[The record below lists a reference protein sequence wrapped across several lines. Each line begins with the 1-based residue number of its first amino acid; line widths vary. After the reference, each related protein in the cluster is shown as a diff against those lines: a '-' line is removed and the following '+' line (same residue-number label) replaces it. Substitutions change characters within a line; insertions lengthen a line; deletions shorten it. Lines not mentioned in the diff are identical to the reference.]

1 MLAGLGVGVEE
12 DVHMVAFDSAAAVLC
27 GVDDATYHNFA
38 AIGDD
43 ARVYRNGV
51 VGFCDGAGAGA
62 AAPALGALFGTDSS
76 PWCGRSRGILSRC
89 AHGCPQQKCFLRWVW
104 AASPFT

>member
-1 MLAGLGVGVEE
+1 MGVEE

-51 VGFCDGAGAGA
+51 AGFCDGAGAGA
-62 AAPALGALFGTDSS
+62 AAPAAGEPD
-76 PWCGRSRGILSRC
+76 
-89 AHGCPQQKCFLRWVW
+89 
-104 AASPFT
+104 